1 LLYYHLRK
9 HINHYPLFF
18 LIVAI
23 FSGVI
28 FIASGCGEDEPTKV
42 VYRGRSLEIHLE
54 EPVIVESM
62 AFTDNAG
69 QHRILRPK
77 ASNRQLA
84 LVNITIVNRT
94 STITPLLIDDR
105 SAQLG
110 DRRSDRIYALDP
122 FTEAAILESA
132 GPEEGKFLPLL
143 WGEVVLER
151 NFQATGYMV
160 FDVPKGLTLSTVW
173 WNEAD
178 SIISD
183 FTDYQRKMK

>member
-1 LLYYHLRK
+1 MS
-9 HINHYPLFF
+9 
-18 LIVAI
+18 A
-23 FSGVI
+23 VI
-28 FIASGCGEDEPTKV
+28 LMVSGCGEDEPTTV
-42 VYRGRSLEIHLE
+42 VYKGRSLEIHLE
-54 EPVIVESM
+54 EPIIVESM
-62 AFTDNAG
+62 AFMDNAG
-69 QHRILRPK
+69 QHRIMRPK
-77 ASNRQLA
+77 ASNRHLA

-94 STITPLLIDDR
+94 STITPLLIDNE

-122 FTEAAILESA
+122 FTEADVLTSA

-160 FDVPKGLTLSTVW
+160 FDVPKGLTLGTVW

-178 SIISD
+178 DIIGD
-183 FTDYQRKMK
+183 FTDFRRKIE